1 MDWTPTMGPCRAR
14 QGSERRAWSLVHRTC
29 VYREDVEA
37 EELLPRSCAECVLVY
52 SYFAVEVEHVC

>member
-1 MDWTPTMGPCRAR
+1 M
-14 QGSERRAWSLVHRTC
+14 
-29 VYREDVEA
+29 YREDVEA